1 MFAEFGAEKNPDIC
15 IYGKTPHQ
23 KSKLFTSLSEP
34 YGIFCL
40 AIFVNFYIIIIWLYF
55 GLPKKKYFIVL
66 PSPIY
71 IQ

>member
-34 YGIFCL
+34 YGIFVWPFL
-40 AIFVNFYIIIIWLYF
+40 
-55 GLPKKKYFIVL
+55 
-66 PSPIY
+66 
-71 IQ
+71 